1 MPMGKV
7 SKKVQFVKIGRVKLI
22 HKKLGREQAWGL
34 ADVYTNKI
42 WLDPRLRGK
51 RRLEITVHE
60 LMHLLYPRECEE
72 NVEHAGKVI
81 SRILWREGW
90 RKIEK

>member
-1 MPMGKV
+1 V
-7 SKKVQFVKIGRVKLI
+7 V
-22 HKKLGREQAWGL
+22 HKKLGREHAWGM
-34 ADVYTNKI
+34 ADHAHRTI

-60 LMHLLYPRECEE
+60 LMHLLYAKESEE
-72 NVEHAGKVI
+72 NVDHAGRLI
-81 SRILWREGW
+81 ARILWREGW